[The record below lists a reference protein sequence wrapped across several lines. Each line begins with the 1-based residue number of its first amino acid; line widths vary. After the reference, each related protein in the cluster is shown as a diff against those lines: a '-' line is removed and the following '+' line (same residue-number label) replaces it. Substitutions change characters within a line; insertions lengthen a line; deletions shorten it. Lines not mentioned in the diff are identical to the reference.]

1 MDLLLIVMLA
11 ALNFVLVFFS
21 VVTGGSNLV
30 MTPLLISLGVPAPSA
45 VAATRV
51 GNLGGSSV
59 GLFKFHRGGMVLWGL
74 GLPLIIVSLIGAYSG
89 SNLVLSISGVF
100 LQRLIGLVILGI
112 VIIMIIDRKFGLEGR
127 KTSTGIPSR
136 AIGYLLYLF
145 AVLTSSII
153 GGGAGILTSYILI
166 FFFGLT
172 FLQSSGT
179 RKISA
184 LAGTLMASMVFILAG
199 AVPYDIAIPLIISG
213 ALGGWSGSHF
223 AISKG
228 EEWARALFF
237 VVIVLLGL
245 KLLIF

>member
-1 MDLLLIVMLA
+1 MDPLIITLLA
-11 ALNFVLVFFS
+11 AVNFVLVFFS

-45 VAATRV
+45 VAVTRV

-59 GLFKFHRGGMVLWGL
+59 GLFKFNRGGMVLWGL
-74 GLPLIIVSLIGAYSG
+74 GLPLVLVSLIGAYAG
-89 SNLVLSISGVF
+89 SNLVLSINEIF

-112 VIIMIIDRKFGLEGR
+112 FIIMIINRRFGLEKR
-127 KTSTGIPSR
+127 RMSTRMPSR
-136 AIGYLLYLF
+136 VIGYFLYFL
-145 AVLTSSII
+145 AVLTSSIV

-184 LAGTLMASMVFILAG
+184 LAGTLVASVVFILAG
-199 AVPYDIAIPLIISG
+199 VVPYEIAVPLVISG
-213 ALGGWSGSHF
+213 ALGGWAGSHY
-223 AISKG
+223 AIRKG
-228 EEWARALFF
+228 EEWARTLFF
-237 VVIVLLGL
+237 IVILALGL
-245 KLLIF
+245 KLLVF